1 MMTTT
6 QWLSEAAPALNL
18 VGLAEHT
25 EEVRPDFGFI
35 CVAKDVAQRKEY
47 VQQAITRGATA
58 VLLENA
64 DLESTE
70 VPLFEITNLA
80 AERGE
85 LAARFYNE
93 PSKSVK
99 CIGITGTNGKTS
111 VAFHTADLL
120 NALGHTSGYMGTLGW
135 GLLSGLQDPN
145 LTTSNAVALQH
156 RLATLKRLGCDAVAM
171 EVSSHARAPEQ
182 AHAN

>member
-18 VGLAEHT
+18 AGLAEHT

-111 VAFHTADLL
+111 VAFHIADLL

-135 GLLSGLQDPN
+135 GLLNGLQDPN

-156 RLATLKRLGCDAVAM
+156 RMWL
-171 EVSSHARAPEQ
+171 S
-182 AHAN
+182 